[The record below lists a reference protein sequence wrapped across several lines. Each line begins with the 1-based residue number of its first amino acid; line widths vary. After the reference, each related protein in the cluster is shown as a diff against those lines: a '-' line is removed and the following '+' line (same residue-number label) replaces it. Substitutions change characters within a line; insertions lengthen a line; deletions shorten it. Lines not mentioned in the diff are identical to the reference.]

1 MDYIFL
7 VLFWSA
13 CITIIGWSVLRIVI
27 YRDCFDSLSER
38 FALSYCTGLAVVSLE
53 MAFLAFFGVGFSI
66 PSTLIFFLP
75 MISIAAFLDRKKLRN
90 FSKNKA
96 LRAEA
101 RSFHSSA
108 RNPAPLIPAFKG
120 ALLGRRDKISFNLKG
135 LPFLEKFFISAISF
149 EIAYAFFRTFIKPM
163 ESYDGI
169 AIYALKAKIFY
180 LAKTIPANFFRDF
193 AAFVPH
199 IEYPLLI
206 PLAETSFYVFLG
218 SLNDLLVKMIFPLYY
233 TALVLIF
240 YSVSHRFLNRRGSLF
255 FTFLLATIPQV
266 TDFATNGYADIP
278 FAFYCSA
285 SFFYLY
291 LWLRQKEGP
300 FLVLS
305 IILSVFAVW
314 TKAEGLLFAAVNSAV
329 VIICMIKEKRASV
342 KEILY
347 VTMSM
352 IVVVAY
358 VLVWRSLGLEV
369 NTDFAPS
376 GSSAL
381 AKIITGLSRI
391 PAILYEYQIQ
401 FFGPKK
407 WNIIWVIFIAG
418 FVLKFKKIFSKE
430 LMPLTAALILV
441 FAGYSF
447 VYMLSSAPQGFG
459 WHLSTSGSRLF
470 IHFVPIAVLW
480 LALLF
485 KELKLEV

>member
-1 MDYIFL
+1 MGYIFL
-7 VLFWSA
+7 ILFWLA
-13 CITIIGWSVLRIVI
+13 CVTIIGWSVLRIVI
-27 YRDCFDSLSER
+27 YKDCFDSLSER
-38 FALSYCTGLAVVSLE
+38 LALSYCTGLAAVSLE
-53 MAFLAFFGVGFSI
+53 MAFLAFFGVGFSV

-75 MISIAAFLDRKKLRN
+75 AILIAAFLSFDRLRTTPSKQSASRGLDRKKFRN
-90 FSKNKA
+90 FSKN
-96 LRAEA
+96 
-101 RSFHSSA
+101 
-108 RNPAPLIPAFKG
+108 
-120 ALLGRRDKISFNLKG
+120 KISFNLKG

-180 LAKTIPANFFRDF
+180 LAKAVPADFFNRF
-193 AAFVPH
+193 TAFVPH

-206 PLAETSFYVFLG
+206 PLAETNFYVFLG
-218 SLNDLLVKMIFPLYY
+218 SLNDLLVKLIFPLYY

-314 TKAEGLLFAAVNSAV
+314 TKAEGLLFAAVNST
-329 VIICMIKEKRASV
+329 VIMICMIKEKRVSV
-342 KEILY
+342 KEVLY

-352 IVVVAY
+352 TIVVVY

-369 NTDFAPS
+369 NTDFTPS

-381 AKIITGLSRI
+381 ARIITGLNRI

-407 WNIIWVIFIAG
+407 WNIVWVIFIAG

-430 LMPLTAALILV
+430 LMPLTAALLLV